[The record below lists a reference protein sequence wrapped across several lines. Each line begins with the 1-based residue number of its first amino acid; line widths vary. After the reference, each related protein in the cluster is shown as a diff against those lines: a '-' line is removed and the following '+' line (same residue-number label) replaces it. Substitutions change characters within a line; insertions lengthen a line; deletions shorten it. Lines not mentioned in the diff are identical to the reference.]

1 MKKSI
6 TNIINQINEML
17 PEVNNLSDYVSTYDG
32 GTFPYFI
39 ILNKPIEVKN
49 QYVYIH
55 EDKAEYSYGF
65 DKRYNTNN
73 EWKLE
78 ELMYSLRLIR
88 KEFNKAIKNK

>member
-6 TNIINQINEML
+6 TNTINQINEML
-17 PEVNNLSDYVSTYDG
+17 PEVNKLSDYVSTYDG

-49 QYVYIH
+49 QYVYIY
-55 EDKAEYSYGF
+55 EDKIEYSYGF

-78 ELMYSLRLIR
+78 ELVYSLRLIR
-88 KEFNKAIKNK
+88 KEFKKAINNK